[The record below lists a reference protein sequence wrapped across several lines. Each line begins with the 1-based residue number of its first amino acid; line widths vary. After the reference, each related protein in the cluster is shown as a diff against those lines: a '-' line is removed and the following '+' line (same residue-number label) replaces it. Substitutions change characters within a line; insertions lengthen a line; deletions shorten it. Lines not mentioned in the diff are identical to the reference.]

1 MGTMFLL
8 ANFCL
13 PRVSMVWEKSN
24 ARIGAGLEAA
34 AKGGEQPTLSDEA
47 GKDGPPGVVA
57 TAGWGRCLSRA
68 RVRSP
73 VPQQRSRTTA
83 SGRARMG
90 RRMRAVR
97 FHQERSR
104 PMERM

>member
-57 TAGWGRCLSRA
+57 TAGWGRGLSRA

-83 SGRARMG
+83 SGRGRMG
-90 RRMRAVR
+90 GGMGGGRV
-97 FHQERSR
+97 HRS
-104 PMERM
+104 EAQ